1 MSLTTGFLVLFFT
14 IVIPGFLFLRSY
26 YFGEFSKQFNPKD
39 NITKQL
45 LFGIIPGSIIE
56 ILSFLIGKKLG
67 WISVDSIHVLSFFET
82 VNNQKIAENEEAQM
96 LIENPVHFGYYLLIV
111 YGLSF
116 LSGIIFSRLI
126 RAWSLDKHIKML
138 RFKNQWYYIFSGEIF
153 EFKKFKSAA
162 NILGKASENGKKKI
176 VELSKVDV
184 LISNGGENEFYSGY
198 VVDYDLLPSDPSKL
212 DNLYLMDA
220 SRYTLKEV
228 KNHNSAFTHPKISEK
243 KPIPG
248 EIFVLNMCNLVN
260 INVSYLLSEK
270 GYTEQKA
277 WIKFLCRILNV
288 IILTLIVTSI
298 FPIFY
303 PFESIQNEYYVLFHQ
318 NASWFDKLLFLGF
331 AIFLLGLPIMNKDK
345 ETGNYTNSWKEVG
358 MNSLFM
364 LGFAILFCLS
374 FFLF

>member
-45 LFGIIPGSIIE
+45 LFGIIPGSIIQ
-56 ILSFLIGKKLG
+56 IISFLIGKKLG
-67 WISVDSIHVLSFFET
+67 WISVDSMNVLSFFET
-82 VNNQKIAENEEAQM
+82 VNNQKVSESKEAQS
-96 LIENPVHFGYYLLIV
+96 LVENPVHFGYYLLIV

-116 LSGIIFSRLI
+116 ICGILLSRLI
-126 RAWSLDKHIKML
+126 RASNLDKRIKML

-153 EFKKFKSAA
+153 DFKKFKSAA
-162 NILGKASENGKKKI
+162 NTLGKESEKGKKKI

-184 LISNGGENEFYSGY
+184 LISNGGDNEFYSGY

-228 KNHNSAFTHPKISEK
+228 KNHNSPFTHPKVSEK
-243 KPIPG
+243 KAIPG

-270 GYTEQKA
+270 GFVEQKA
-277 WIKFLCRILNV
+277 WAKFLFRTMNITILA
-288 IILTLIVTSI
+288 LIVLSM

-303 PFESIQNEYYVLFHQ
+303 QFKSIDNEYYVTFHQ
-318 NASWFDKLLFLGF
+318 NAWWLDKILLLGVV
-331 AIFLLGLPIMNKDK
+331 AFLLGLPMMHKDK
-345 ETGNYTNSWKEVG
+345 ETGNYTNSWAEVG
-358 MNSLFM
+358 LNALVM
-364 LGFAILFCLS
+364 GVIAIV
-374 FFLF
+374 FLLVYFLV